1 MSSEAI
7 IPTQGSPTSPAHR
20 PGHYEIRPL
29 RTHAEFEQCIRLQKD
44 TWGETFSELVP
55 IAILKVSPRIGGV
68 TAGAFDPE
76 GRLAG
81 FVFGMTGV
89 QEGRL
94 VHWSDMLAVRPEAR
108 DTGLGSR
115 LKEYQREAV
124 RALGVEVICWTYDPL
139 VAKNAYLNLC
149 RLGARPTEYVPD
161 MYGPDTDSELHRG
174 LGTDRFVVAWEV
186 ERPAPP
192 AGEGLP
198 EERVLESPVVNPLDP
213 RGDPTF
219 RQEIDHALEPY
230 LRVQIPAD
238 IQAVRAES
246 AERAALWRRTTREAF
261 LASLARGYRVVG
273 FYRSRPAARGYY
285 VLSRRPEEA

>member
-55 IAILKVSPRIGGV
+55 IAILKVSPRICGV

-213 RGDPTF
+213 RGEPSLRED
-219 RQEIDHALEPY
+219 IDYTLEPY

-238 IQAVRAES
+238 IQAVQAAS
-246 AERAALWRRTTREAF
+246 LERAALWRRSTRGAF
-261 LASLARGYRVVG
+261 LASLERGYRVVG
-273 FYRSRPAARGYY
+273 FHRAAAEPFGCYILARSNQEP
-285 VLSRRPEEA
+285 